1 MAKQILKNIA
11 QCCERKTTQQHQN
24 NFSGAGDPEFSF
36 LGHFSGWA
44 LIEEV
49 SPVYSSLYFA
59 LLKVESSGRSRFFF
73 SFSMRSVYNSP
84 SSWRTDKLEISSFT
98 GTILL
103 YYFPDME
110 NNKANNCCSLLRV
123 NMCHLC
129 DMSQLHCFR
138 KWEAGSK
145 AELNH

>member
-1 MAKQILKNIA
+1 MLGVLRERLHNNIKIIFLVLEIQNFHFLVIFLDGHWYRKWPQFILPYIL
-11 QCCERKTTQQHQN
+11 
-24 NFSGAGDPEFSF
+24 P
-36 LGHFSGWA
+36 
-44 LIEEV
+44 
-49 SPVYSSLYFA
+49 YF
-59 LLKVESSGRSRFFF
+59 KVESSGRSRFFF

-84 SSWRTDKLEISSFT
+84 SSWRADKLEISSFT

-138 KWEAGSK
+138 RWEAGSQ